1 MRDRI
6 RTVDSIIA
14 QQQLRPTDRLAA
26 HRIGVLA
33 LLDKYGMC
41 DVKVFG
47 SSARGDD
54 TAGSDLDLIAHIP
67 QMSLL
72 KVARLIGELEDLLGC
87 EVDLVDYSQ
96 VPERSRKRVF
106 GEMRS
111 L

>member
-1 MRDRI
+1 MESANR
-6 RTVDSIIA
+6 
-14 QQQLRPTDRLAA
+14 QQQVRPTDRLAA

-33 LLDKYGMC
+33 LLDKYGIC
-41 DVKVFG
+41 NAKVFG

-106 GEMRS
+106 SEMRAV
-111 L
+111 

>member
-1 MRDRI
+1 ME
-6 RTVDSIIA
+6 SANA
-14 QQQLRPTDRLAA
+14 QQQLRPTERLAA
-26 HRIGVLA
+26 HRVGVLA
-33 LLDKYGMC
+33 LLDKYGMR
-41 DVKVFG
+41 DVEVFG

-54 TAGSDLDLIAHIP
+54 TEGSDLDLIAHIP

-72 KVARLIGELEDLLGC
+72 KVARLIGELEYLLGC

-106 GEMRS
+106 SEMQD